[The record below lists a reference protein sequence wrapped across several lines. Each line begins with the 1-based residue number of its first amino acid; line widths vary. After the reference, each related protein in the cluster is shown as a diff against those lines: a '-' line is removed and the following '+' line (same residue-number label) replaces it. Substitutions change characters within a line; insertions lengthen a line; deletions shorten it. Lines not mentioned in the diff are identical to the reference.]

1 MNCQILTWVRL
12 SDPFTKKSMLLNMML
27 IFKKFQWEPGNCKAV
42 RLPSIKGKLLE
53 RIINS

>member
-1 MNCQILTWVRL
+1 MNCQILTSVRL